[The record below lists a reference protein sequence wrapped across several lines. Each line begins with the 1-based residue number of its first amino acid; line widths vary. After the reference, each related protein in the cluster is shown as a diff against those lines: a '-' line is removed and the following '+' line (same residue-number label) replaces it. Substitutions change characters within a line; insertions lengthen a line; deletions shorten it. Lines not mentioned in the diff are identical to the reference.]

1 MMTLSLSLVRNNCVA
16 VVVVDASVKS
26 AVALLIHSAVVVDAE
41 AVYCYYYCHSIS
53 WLQTFGCDIDVAVR
67 SEIYHQQW
75 NAC

>member
-26 AVALLIHSAVVVDAE
+26 AVALLIHSAVVDAE
-41 AVYCYYYCHSIS
+41 AVYCYYCCHSIS